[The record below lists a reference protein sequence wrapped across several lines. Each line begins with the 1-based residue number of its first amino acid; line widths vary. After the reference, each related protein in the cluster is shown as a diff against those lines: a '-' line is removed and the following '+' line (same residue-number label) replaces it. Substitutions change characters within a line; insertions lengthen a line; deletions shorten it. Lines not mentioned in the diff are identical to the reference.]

1 MAELLSFL
9 KNYFEA
15 SGFSVLVSPASPT
28 TTNADMV
35 LFMDDVTAKSVKE
48 NAHLLRATINIM
60 PLFYQHRED
69 LYWQKVENL
78 VDSCIRLGRIAK
90 PDFIKDIALVG
101 LRRIQDNEGFFY
113 YLVVEVLFVMRK

>member
-9 KNYFEA
+9 KNYFET
-15 SGFSVLVSPASPT
+15 SGFSVLISPASAT
-28 TTNADMV
+28 TTNADLV
-35 LFMDDVTAKSVKE
+35 LFVDDVGIKSVKE
-48 NAHLLRATINIM
+48 NAHLLRATINII

-90 PDFIKDIALVG
+90 PDFITDIALVG
-101 LRRIQDNEGFFY
+101 LRRMQDNEGFYY
-113 YLVVEVLFVMRK
+113 YLVLEISFVMRK